1 MSKKTLEEIIKE
13 SIIQSGE
20 FVSIEELKNFCN
32 LNVEVDADGKIK
44 KAYFGEKKTRK
55 PRKKKSETPVEPK
68 TEEIEEVE
76 AEEVKPKPKAK
87 KK

>member
-55 PRKKKSETPVEPK
+55 PRKKKSETEPK
-68 TEEIEEVE
+68 TEKIEEVE
-76 AEEVKPKPKAK
+76 AEEVKPKAKGK

>member
-55 PRKKKSETPVEPK
+55 PRTKKSEPK